1 MSTPRFLLFAA
12 LTAGITL
19 TPADAGRPRD
29 QDRAFRE
36 AQRGKIMPLPKIEQ
50 RAREHPLARGAQYLG
65 PEFIEETATYRL
77 KFMRGG
83 RVVWI
88 DMDARNGQ
96 VLQTSGD

>member
-1 MSTPRFLLFAA
+1 MSTPRNLLIAA
-12 LTAGITL
+12 LAAGIVL
-19 TPADAGRPRD
+19 TPAGAQRPRD
-29 QDRAFRE
+29 QDRAFKE

-65 PEFIEETATYRL
+65 PEFDEAAATYRL